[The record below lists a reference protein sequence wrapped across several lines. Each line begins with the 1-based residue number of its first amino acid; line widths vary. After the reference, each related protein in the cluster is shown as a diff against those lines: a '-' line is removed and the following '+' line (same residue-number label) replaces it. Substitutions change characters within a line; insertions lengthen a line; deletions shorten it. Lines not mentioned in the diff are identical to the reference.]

1 MLQPDCEPLMQ
12 TIQSFA
18 QDIEEIDFRIGA
30 LEAEAMELNPL
41 QYLVSQRRVDSLLW
55 VKHVRRDK
63 WDNAMSQLAI
73 CRSAQPAHHDFDRD
87 HTHPDR

>member
-1 MLQPDCEPLMQ
+1 MLQLDCEPLMQ

-18 QDIEEIDFRIGA
+18 QDIEEIDYRIGA

-41 QYLVSQRRVDSLLW
+41 QYLVAQRRVDRLLW
-55 VKHVRRDK
+55 VKDARRDK

-73 CRSAQPAHHDFDRD
+73 CRSTHPAHHNF
-87 HTHPDR
+87 

>member
-12 TIQSFA
+12 TIQSFT

-41 QYLVSQRRVDSLLW
+41 QYLVAQRRVDSFLW
-55 VKHVRRDK
+55 VKHARRDK
-63 WDNAMSQLAI
+63 WDNAMSQLAS
-73 CRSAQPAHHDFDRD
+73 CRSTHPAHHNF
-87 HTHPDR
+87 